1 MIYMLYFCSVILFND
16 IFMECRELFTMWTFF
31 LPLSF
36 FKMHIKVF
44 DSKIT

>member
-1 MIYMLYFCSVILFND
+1 MIYMLDLCSVILFNN
-16 IFMECRELFTMWTFF
+16 IFMECRKLFIMWTFF

-36 FKMHIKVF
+36 FKTHIKVF